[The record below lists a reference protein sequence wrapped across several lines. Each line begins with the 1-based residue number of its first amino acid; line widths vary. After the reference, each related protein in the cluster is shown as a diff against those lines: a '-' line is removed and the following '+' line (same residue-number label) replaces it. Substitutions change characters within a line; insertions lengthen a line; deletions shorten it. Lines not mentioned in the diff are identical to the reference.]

1 MARHDPPLVLSSE
14 DRQELERFISQNKE
28 TNPRLAQRA
37 SIVLSCG
44 SGKSVKDIAD
54 ELSECRESVI
64 KWRRRYVQSGIA
76 GLSNHPRGK
85 SMEGYGEDLIVR
97 LREAVLTEPPDGRYW
112 TAPML
117 AEHLGVPLRPV
128 RRYLMKAGI
137 HLSLLRAEREYSTG
151 DTHEVFDGGPAD
163 PMMSEGSIES
173 SVPLA
178 DGGPA
183 DPEAPSVADDS
194 TASESTRT
202 SGPTESEVPLAEGG
216 PADPEAPSMADDS
229 AAAEPT
235 MASGPTE
242 PEVPLADGGPA
253 DPEGLS
259 AADGSATPNP
269 SIVVEIPCS
278 ELKML
283 NGNAAAASADGECE
297 DLFVVAVRLDK
308 SRNILG
314 TSSVLM
320 QDAAVPVGKL
330 DMNSVLGYLRS
341 YKPFE
346 GALTRALEEV
356 SQGIAQNYIADGSQK
371 KE

>member
-28 TNPRLAQRA
+28 TNPRLAKRA

-44 SGKSVKDIAD
+44 SGKSVKDIAA

-178 DGGPA
+178 D
-183 DPEAPSVADDS
+183 
-194 TASESTRT
+194 
-202 SGPTESEVPLAEGG
+202 GG